1 MSVEDEIC
9 LMVGKCF
16 IFTVAILAILACI
29 FGIIAG
35 IYELTNDTGCKCTT
49 IVTRNK
55 WSDHNENEK
64 D

>member
-1 MSVEDEIC
+1 
-9 LMVGKCF
+9 MVGKCF

-35 IYELTNDTGCKCTT
+35 IYELTNDTSCKCTT
-49 IVTRNK
+49 IVTQNK

>member
-9 LMVGKCF
+9 LMVGKCV
-16 IFTVAILAILACI
+16 IFTVIILAILIGI

-35 IYELTNDTGCKCTT
+35 IYELANDTSCKCTT

-55 WSDHNENEK
+55 WSDYNENEK